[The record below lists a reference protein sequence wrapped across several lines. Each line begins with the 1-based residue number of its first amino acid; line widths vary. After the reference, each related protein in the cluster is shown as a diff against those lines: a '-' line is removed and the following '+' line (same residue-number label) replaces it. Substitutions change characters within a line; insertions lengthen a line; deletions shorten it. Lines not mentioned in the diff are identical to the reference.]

1 MNLLR
6 FLRAELAPHPGQARA
21 VARTVV
27 TALFTTALVQT
38 LHAPHGY
45 WAVFTVYLVSQPDAG
60 SSLGK
65 AVQRMAGTLAGGLL
79 ALVTIAALLDQP
91 WFLVP
96 LIFLVSAGG
105 LYLSRIATAPY
116 APFLGAMTFLLF
128 VPEAGSV
135 TATIDGPLWRM
146 AMILLGC
153 VIGSVAQLVLWPDD
167 PAVLLR
173 DDVASRLRT
182 AAAALE
188 CAAGTRDRKPAP
200 ALLEASGLGRQLQ
213 LLESAERLHPALVH
227 RHAEQ
232 ARLIASAERALVAS
246 LAVERLAVAP
256 LAAAQRARVE
266 ALAVTCRELAGAL
279 ATSASTIA
287 AQPAMDSPSGAAPDA
302 ISASLEQVARALAV
316 ARETLP
322 AVIDLRHEDDPAA
335 RVRLTAWLP
344 MSTVAPEAQ
353 SSRFAA
359 RGGIATVLAYLIMHG
374 LAWPGI
380 STCVITPLIC
390 AEGSFGAGRQKAVL
404 RLAGAA
410 VGAGLGTFTIV
421 VLMPLVTSIAG
432 YLLILLPS
440 FFIASWVSM
449 GSPRIAYAGVQI
461 ALAFAMYGE
470 AFGPTTE
477 LVVGRDRVIGI
488 AIGIVLITLLEEL
501 LWPLYAGDQFG
512 ARLATVLRAQAKLA
526 RNAGRPIDPALLD
539 SPERWNALVAYRALT
554 AALQSVEESR
564 FEPGGPATD
573 GDREAALALVARAQ
587 EMMLQLVTLVRT
599 RPALEADPDAPDA
612 ASFRALADAHADTL
626 EALADH
632 LDGARPTAPSLD
644 AFDRTLA
651 AERVREPEGR
661 SALHRALG
669 EAIRDLAQS
678 PELARLARDGGRHMT
693 VPKIAPTPESP

>member
-1 MNLLR
+1 VKFLR
-6 FLRAELAPHPGQARA
+6 FLRAELRPHPGQARA
-21 VARTVV
+21 TWRCVV
-27 TALFTTALVQT
+27 SVLFTALVVQA
-38 LHAPHGY
+38 LHAPYGY
-45 WAVFTVYLVSQPDAG
+45 WAMFTVYLVSQPDAG
-60 SSLGK
+60 SSVGK
-65 AVQRMAGTLAGGLL
+65 AVQRVAGTLAGGLL
-79 ALVTIAALLDQP
+79 AIGTIVAFMDQP
-91 WFLVP
+91 WFLLP
-96 LIFLVSAGG
+96 LVFIVSAGG

-116 APFLGAMTFLLF
+116 APYLGALTFLLF

-135 TATIDGPLWRM
+135 TATIDAPLWRM

-153 VIGSVAQLVLWPDD
+153 VIGSISQLVLWPDD
-167 PAVLLR
+167 PAALLR

-188 CAAGTRDRKPAP
+188 RAAGTRDAKQSP
-200 ALLEASGLGRQLQ
+200 ALLEASGLGRELQ

-256 LAAAQRARVE
+256 LEAARREHVG
-266 ALAVTCRELAGAL
+266 ALASLARELAAALTAGA
-279 ATSASTIA
+279 SAIEA
-287 AQPAMDSPSGAAPDA
+287 PPALTALPAAAPDA
-302 ISASLEQVARALAV
+302 IAASLEQVARALAV

-322 AVIDLRHEDDPAA
+322 AVIDLRHESDPAA

-344 MSTVAPEAQ
+344 LSVVAPEAQ
-353 SSRFAA
+353 SARFAA

-380 STCVITPLIC
+380 STCMITPLIC
-390 AEGSFGAGRQKAVL
+390 AESSFGAGRQKAIL
-404 RLAGAA
+404 RIAGAA
-410 VGAGLGTFTIV
+410 VGTGLGIFTTV

-432 YLLILLPS
+432 YLVILLPS

-488 AIGIVLITLLEEL
+488 AIGIALITLLEEV
-501 LWPLYAGDQFG
+501 LWPRYAGDQFG

-526 RNAGRPIDPALLD
+526 RNAGRPIDPALFD

-554 AALQSVEESR
+554 AALQSIEESR
-564 FEPGGPATD
+564 FEPGGPASD
-573 GDREAALALVARAQ
+573 ADREAALALVARAQ
-587 EMMLQLVTLVRT
+587 EMMLQLVTLARA
-599 RPALEADPDAPDA
+599 RPVLEADPDAPGA

-626 EALADH
+626 MALADY
-632 LDGARPTAPSLD
+632 LDGARATAPSLD
-644 AFDRTLA
+644 ELDRSV
-651 AERVREPEGR
+651 AETGAQEPEGR
-661 SALHRALG
+661 RALHRSLTD
-669 EAIRDLAQS
+669 AIRELAQS
-678 PELARLARDGGRHMT
+678 PEIVRLATASARRAA
-693 VPKIAPTPESP
+693 VAQ